1 MNRVIISTILLWGC
15 SGPVP
20 FEPTIAEHSTT
31 QPQPQSTQL
40 SANTQPS
47 TLQTQPKTPSLI
59 QSTEP
64 QFKIT
69 TNPIYDQPQRKVVM
83 RLDLSPTITTTTN
96 NHSHSFG
103 DFTTNDPLTTSVSSS
118 TAHPTSTHPTSATF
132 LSLATNNSTMTTG
145 EVTVT
150 AEYPEVLLASQANT
164 STSNFTYTQ
173 GSGTQCGKIYPDMR
187 AVGTP
192 IFRHI
197 LAKDPLEITNRTA
210 QGIAI
215 DTKTMLLNM
224 MASPNRPIHPLAF
237 FATIKHFESSADTH
251 QWGWSDFNYFG
262 HLCTSGECSGYFQVD
277 VNLEPDWSLNGICGA
292 EGLDV
297 LNMKGG
303 PDFCAALFWWMKGA
317 NGHKCSQ
324 LGTRESN
331 PCRTP
336 GYTWD
341 VALFAD
347 AYRAYGQANQWA
359 KYGISDSWGRAYSG
373 GWVNGGYFKGYENC
387 AAAYHKDLVTPA
399 ELIRQSVQAFATDIG
414 LELTPDPDI

>member
-1 MNRVIISTILLWGC
+1 MNRLNIIAILLLWGC
-15 SGPVP
+15 SGPAH
-20 FEPTIAEHSTT
+20 FEPTASEHTT
-31 QPQPQSTQL
+31 TRPQTQSTQL
-40 SANTQPS
+40 SANTQPKP
-47 TLQTQPKTPSLI
+47 TSLA
-59 QSTEP
+59 QNTAP
-64 QFKIT
+64 QLKMT
-69 TNPIYDQPQRKVVM
+69 TNPIYDQPLKKVVV
-83 RLDLSPTITTTTN
+83 RLDLNPPITTK

-103 DFTTNDPLTTSVSSS
+103 DVATNAPRITTTAP
-118 TAHPTSTHPTSATF
+118 TAHPTPANF
-132 LSLATNNSTMTTG
+132 VSLTTDGSSIEPFNS
-145 EVTVT
+145 
-150 AEYPEVLLASQANT
+150 EVLLATQTDSSN
-164 STSNFTYTQ
+164 STFTYTQ

-197 LAKDPLEITNRTA
+197 LAKDPQEITNTTA

-224 MASPNRPIHPLAF
+224 MASPTRPIHPLAF

-251 QWGWSDFNYFG
+251 RWGWSDFNYFG

-277 VNLEPDWSLNGICGA
+277 VNIEPDWSLNGICGTK
-292 EGLDV
+292 GLDI

-317 NGHKCSQ
+317 NGHKCTQ
-324 LGTRESN
+324 LGSRESN

-341 VALFAD
+341 VTLFAD

-373 GWVNGGYFKGYENC
+373 GWVNGDYFTGYENC
-387 AAAYHKDLVTPA
+387 AAAYHENLVTPA
-399 ELIRQSVQAFATDIG
+399 ELIKQSVQAFAIDIG
-414 LELTPDPDI
+414 LDLAPSPDPHTSPTL